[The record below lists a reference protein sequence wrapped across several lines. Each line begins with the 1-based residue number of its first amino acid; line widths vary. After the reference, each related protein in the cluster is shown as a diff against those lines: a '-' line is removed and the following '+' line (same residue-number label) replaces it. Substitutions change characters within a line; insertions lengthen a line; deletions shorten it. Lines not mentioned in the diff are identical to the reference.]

1 MDDREKTAADP
12 AVAPEPTVASQSGV
26 TPEPVVA
33 SEPAVTAEP
42 AVVRARR
49 QSFAQRLP
57 YIISG
62 ALIGMV
68 LYFALFL
75 ALTPLLGPN
84 PAQLVAR
91 ILSMAAAFYVA
102 VVYPQRNPRA
112 ALGLLA
118 LSTAAALAETVLM
131 H

>member
-1 MDDREKTAADP
+1 MDDREKTAANAAVEPQPVVPSEP
-12 AVAPEPTVASQSGV
+12 AVASGPVVAAG
-26 TPEPVVA
+26 PGVA
-33 SEPAVTAEP
+33 SEPAATP
-42 AVVRARR
+42 PRR

-57 YIISG
+57 YIVSG

-91 ILSMAAAFYVA
+91 ILSMAAAFYIA
-102 VVYPQRNPRA
+102 VVYPKRNPRA

>member
-33 SEPAVTAEP
+33 SEP

-91 ILSMAAAFYVA
+91 ILSMAAAFYIA
-102 VVYPQRNPRA
+102 VVYPKRNPRA

>member
-1 MDDREKTAADP
+1 VGSEPAAASVPVAASEP
-12 AVAPEPTVASQSGV
+12 AVA
-26 TPEPVVA
+26 
-33 SEPAVTAEP
+33 SESAVTAEP
-42 AVVRARR
+42 AAAPARR

-91 ILSMAAAFYVA
+91 ILSMAAAFYIA
-102 VVYPQRNPRA
+102 VVYPKRNPRA